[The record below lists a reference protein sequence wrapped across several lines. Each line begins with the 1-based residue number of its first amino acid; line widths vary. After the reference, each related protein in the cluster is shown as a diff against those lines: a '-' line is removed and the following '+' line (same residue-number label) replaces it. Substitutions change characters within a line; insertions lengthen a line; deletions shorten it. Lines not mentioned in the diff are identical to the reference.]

1 MKVVSFI
8 SSELGTN
15 AYLILS
21 KKPSIIDPG
30 TYTDL
35 VLQKLEEYNVKTLEF
50 IILTH
55 YHYDHSQ
62 NAPKIR
68 ELTKAKIMM
77 HEADFQI
84 LQTRLDVEWYKN
96 FTNFKPDVLL
106 KGNET
111 INLGDCILDVI
122 HTSGHSSGSICLYE
136 SKSKSLFSGD
146 TIFSHGGVGR
156 TDFPGGN
163 SESLKESIE
172 KLTKLDI
179 KTLYPGHG
187 EISDKEVSKQI
198 KKSLEMAIKFLS

>member
-21 KKPSIIDPG
+21 KKPAIIDPG

-35 VLQKLEEYNVKTLEF
+35 ILQKLEEYDVKTLEF

-84 LQTRLDVEWYKN
+84 LQTRLGVEWYKN

-122 HTSGHSSGSICLYE
+122 HTPGHSSGSICLYE

-146 TIFSHGGVGR
+146 TIFSHDGVGR

-163 SESLKESIE
+163 SESLKESIKKIC
-172 KLTKLDI
+172 KLNVRV
-179 KTLYPGHG
+179 LYPGHG
-187 EISDKEVSKQI
+187 EMTKELDLKVENY
-198 KKSLEMAIKFLS
+198 LRYM